1 MLLVWLLAEVSN
13 NENIYELF
21 KKGRLM
27 AKAKK
32 MQVEKREKS
41 ATATYLYIFLLPMFL
56 STVLSLFSAN
66 YSSFTL
72 KLIAFFML
80 LGSIKLIDIG
90 LENEK
95 EYKKSTIAIA
105 PKVKYKLL
113 GTIALTITI
122 LFLSYIVDGFSLI
135 NSIFTSIV
143 GGFGLFAYYGSDPVG
158 NKLPK
163 GSGVNYEKLIK
174 DIKEAQEKLKSIES
188 SRDKIEDL
196 ELKSAISKATKRAE
210 DILETI
216 KKDPKDI
223 RIARKFMVVYL
234 DGVKDVIDKYNSI
247 ESHTIDDSFR
257 QRLIELLN
265 EASARFDRELDRLKS
280 NEVFDLDVQ
289 IDALKQQLKE

>member
-1 MLLVWLLAEVSN
+1 
-13 NENIYELF
+13 
-21 KKGRLM
+21 
-27 AKAKK
+27 
-32 MQVEKREKS
+32 
-41 ATATYLYIFLLPMFL
+41 
-56 STVLSLFSAN
+56 
-66 YSSFTL
+66 
-72 KLIAFFML
+72 
-80 LGSIKLIDIG
+80 
-90 LENEK
+90 
-95 EYKKSTIAIA
+95 
-105 PKVKYKLL
+105 
-113 GTIALTITI
+113 LTITI